1 MSKILIKNIKGLF
14 QAGEELPMCKAGKE
28 MDHSNMIENAFLAIE
43 DDEIIAYGSM
53 EDWGGIT
60 DWRDLE
66 VIDADG
72 KYVLPT
78 FCDSHTHA
86 VFAATREE
94 EFEDRI
100 KGRSYEQIALKGGG
114 ILNSARK
121 LQAMSEDEL
130 FEQALERIHNLI
142 PYGTGAI
149 EIKSGYGLTVEAE
162 LKMLRVIKRLK
173 AASSLTI
180 KATFLGAH
188 AFPVEFKEH
197 HQGYIDLIINEMLPA
212 INDEGLADY
221 IDCFCERNYFSVE
234 EMTELLTAGAKYS
247 LTPKVH
253 VNQFSVMGGVKAAV
267 DFGAR
272 SVDHLEEMNH
282 ADMLALKDSGCMPTL
297 LPGCSFFLSIPY
309 GKAREMMENNLPVAL
324 ASDFNPGSSPSG
336 NMQLLSSLAC
346 TKMKMTPIETLNA
359 MTINTAY
366 AMGLEK
372 THGTITIGKKANV
385 MITKPI
391 SSLARIPYSFGENS
405 IEQVILAGKVVSSSF
420 R

>member
-14 QAGEELPMCKAGKE
+14 QAGEDLPVFKAGKE
-28 MDHSNMIENAFLAIE
+28 MDNPNMIKNAFLAIE
-43 DDEIIAYGSM
+43 DDIIVAYGSM
-53 EDWGGIT
+53 EDWGGIS

-100 KGRSYEQIALKGGG
+100 KGRSYEEIALKGGG

-149 EIKSGYGLTVEAE
+149 EIKSGYGLTVDAE

-173 AASSLTI
+173 AASPLTI

-188 AFPVEFKEH
+188 AFPIEFKEY

-212 INDEGLADY
+212 INGEGLADY
-221 IDCFCERNYFSVE
+221 IDCFCERNYFSVD

-272 SVDHLEEMNH
+272 SVDHLEEMNN

-297 LPGCSFFLSIPY
+297 LPGCSFFLSIPF
-309 GKAREMMENNLPVAL
+309 GKARELMENDLPVAL
-324 ASDFNPGSSPSG
+324 ASDFNPGSAPSG

-405 IEQVILAGKVVSSSF
+405 IEQVILGGKVISNSF